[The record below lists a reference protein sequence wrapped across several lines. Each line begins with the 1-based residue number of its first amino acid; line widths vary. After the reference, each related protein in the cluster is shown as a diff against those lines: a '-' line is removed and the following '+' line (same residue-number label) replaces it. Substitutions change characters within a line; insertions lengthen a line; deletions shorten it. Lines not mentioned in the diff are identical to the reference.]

1 MKSLRRQGLL
11 QLIILQHFINSK
23 SRFKIWELFFTNS
36 VLYLKFIIG
45 LAQTP
50 LKNNISLPDVIS
62 LMDFECQTSPFLH
75 CTWWHHQY
83 YLKRSCPFHLPLFI
97 KKICDYSST
106 VFRSTGLWLLMTDYD
121 RRVRHGR
128 QWETYMMRMAAVHDD
143 GSSNN
148 WGHVQQ
154 LKHPKNLNRNSN
166 MYTNTF
172 FGGLLCI
179 QVLH

>member
-1 MKSLRRQGLL
+1 
-11 QLIILQHFINSK
+11 
-23 SRFKIWELFFTNS
+23 
-36 VLYLKFIIG
+36 
-45 LAQTP
+45 
-50 LKNNISLPDVIS
+50 
-62 LMDFECQTSPFLH
+62 MDFECQTSPFLH

-106 VFRSTGLWLLMTDYD
+106 VFRSSGLWLLMTDYD

-128 QWETYMMRMAAVHDD
+128 QWEPYMMRMAAVHDD
-143 GSSNN
+143 GGSNN

-172 FGGLLCI
+172 FWWVIMHSSFTLAYGFPVRCDYTKCNIVCLSMGNLLCSKCHQQI
-179 QVLH
+179 CFN